1 MARPPVH
8 DTKFYCLNVYQV
20 KISSTPELGA
30 ASRVEGHV
38 GQGAPGLMGN
48 MNPEGGVNHE
58 NYMNR
63 YGGMI
68 HEGGGGNQGPRQ
80 LQQPLEEPAQ
90 AAMEDPQPENM
101 QPRIRRKKF
110 TPLQVQE
117 LESVFQRTQYP
128 DVPTRRELAEN
139 LGVTEDKVRVWFKNK
154 RARCRRYQREL
165 MLANELLADPDN
177 CVYIILD
184 EP

>member
-1 MARPPVH
+1 MAHSLVR
-8 DTKFYCLNVYQV
+8 DGNFYCLNVYQV
-20 KISSTPELGA
+20 KISPTPELEA

-58 NYMNR
+58 NCMNR
-63 YGGMI
+63 YGLMI

-101 QPRIRRKKF
+101 QPRIRRRKF
-110 TPLQVQE
+110 RPWQVRE
-117 LESVFQRTQYP
+117 LESVFERTQYP
-128 DVPTRRELAEN
+128 DRELAEN
-139 LGVTEDKVRVWFKNK
+139 LGVTEEKVRVWFKNK

-177 CVYIILD
+177 CVYVILD
-184 EP
+184 K

>member
-1 MARPPVH
+1 
-8 DTKFYCLNVYQV
+8 
-20 KISSTPELGA
+20 
-30 ASRVEGHV
+30 
-38 GQGAPGLMGN
+38 MGN

-128 DVPTRRELAEN
+128 DVPTR
-139 LGVTEDKVRVWFKNK
+139 
-154 RARCRRYQREL
+154 
-165 MLANELLADPDN
+165 
-177 CVYIILD
+177 
-184 EP
+184 